1 MLDILSDVTR
11 NLVVIIIAATLLELL
26 LPRNDFRP
34 FLNMVV
40 GLVLMLTLLAP
51 LRMVLNLPGDMD
63 PAVFGA
69 VGVSDAQIAVREE
82 MLAELNWEMALSRY
96 RELLEARIAAVLQE
110 EKMSLAGLTLDIIDD
125 ASHPEFGRPRQVSV
139 LARAG
144 EVEDGSIKPV
154 DPVRIGE
161 SYAEAEE
168 AKGEENHRLA
178 MRLASELG
186 LSVEKVSVRV
196 LN

>member
-1 MLDILSDVTR
+1 M
-11 NLVVIIIAATLLELL
+11 IIVATLLELL

-51 LRMVLNLPGDMD
+51 LRMMLNLPGDMD

-69 VGVSDAQIAVREE
+69 VGVSDADIAVREE

-96 RELLEARIAAVLQE
+96 RELVEARITAVLQE
-110 EKMSLAGLTLDIIDD
+110 EKMSLAGLTLDINDD

-139 LARAG
+139 LASSG
-144 EVEDGSIKPV
+144 GDGGDRVKPV
-154 DPVRIGE
+154 APVRIGE
-161 SYAEAEE
+161 PYAESEE
-168 AKGEENHRLA
+168 TKGEEDHRLA

-186 LSVEKVSVRV
+186 MSVEKVSVRV